1 MENDNILKNL
11 YLKQFNESNA
21 IAYNQDFISK
31 TSDFQF
37 QLLDN
42 AYRLAGKH
50 YAKIKI
56 AIESNKCESEHC
68 AVELSQLKQLQEAP
82 KASLDFLGSVIAELS
97 VTEEN
102 SFDPNN
108 DYRYAAANS
117 LMTGKPGF
125 SKTDGYEA
133 YLDLLRDGSQQIEFM
148 GPAFKRKQDVLFMG
162 SIVEIEVDHPLIINS
177 SALGALIDSDT
188 SLVASTPDIGKDML
202 RLLPETGLF
211 MQEMINE
218 NKELKANAKISEE
231 FIIKN
236 ADGTFDYEIIDLG
249 NNKGRNVLKFD
260 MDKIEKK
267 VTPFINA
274 EVAGL
279 MSSEQDVVAAWNV
292 YISKDTSVMEDD
304 QMVQD
309 ANAAG
314 SSWSYELDLPLD
326 QDKKVLFEEKYKK
339 YFMNNYLKEFISNQ
353 TPTVKED
360 AAVFDLDAAKQE
372 QAEKFEKENNIK
384 I

>member
-97 VTEEN
+97 VTEEG

-133 YLDLLRDGSQQIEFM
+133 YLDLLRDGSQQIEFR
-148 GPAFKRKQDVLFMG
+148 GPAFKRKQNVLFMG

-211 MQEMINE
+211 IQEMINE

-231 FIIKN
+231 FIMKN

-249 NNKGRNVLKFD
+249 GGKGRNVLKFD

-360 AAVFDLDAAKQE
+360 AAVFDLAEAKKAKAQ
-372 QAEKFEKENNIK
+372 KFLDDNNLN
-384 I
+384 

>member
-1 MENDNILKNL
+1 MENDNIIKNL

-125 SKTDGYEA
+125 SKTDGYSISLE
-133 YLDLLRDGSQQIEFM
+133 LFLILPGS
-148 GPAFKRKQDVLFMG
+148 V
-162 SIVEIEVDHPLIINS
+162 
-177 SALGALIDSDT
+177 
-188 SLVASTPDIGKDML
+188 
-202 RLLPETGLF
+202 
-211 MQEMINE
+211 
-218 NKELKANAKISEE
+218 
-231 FIIKN
+231 
-236 ADGTFDYEIIDLG
+236 
-249 NNKGRNVLKFD
+249 
-260 MDKIEKK
+260 
-267 VTPFINA
+267 
-274 EVAGL
+274 
-279 MSSEQDVVAAWNV
+279 
-292 YISKDTSVMEDD
+292 
-304 QMVQD
+304 
-309 ANAAG
+309 
-314 SSWSYELDLPLD
+314 
-326 QDKKVLFEEKYKK
+326 
-339 YFMNNYLKEFISNQ
+339 
-353 TPTVKED
+353 
-360 AAVFDLDAAKQE
+360 
-372 QAEKFEKENNIK
+372 
-384 I
+384 

>member
-1 MENDNILKNL
+1 MENNNILQNL
-11 YLKQFNESNA
+11 FLKQFNESNA
-21 IAYNQDFISK
+21 IAYNKAFVAGD
-31 TSDFQF
+31 SDYNF

-42 AYRLAGKH
+42 AYRLAGKY
-50 YAKIKI
+50 YAKLKI
-56 AIESNKCESEHC
+56 AIDSNKCESEYC
-68 AVELSQLKQLQEAP
+68 ALELQQLKQLEEAP
-82 KASLDFLGSVIAELS
+82 QASLDFLESVISELS
-97 VTEEN
+97 VTEES

-117 LMTGKPGF
+117 VMTGKPGF
-125 SKTDGYEA
+125 SKTDGYQV
-133 YLDLLRDGSQQIEFM
+133 YLDLLQNGSQQIAFI
-148 GPAFKRKQDVLFMG
+148 GPALQP
-162 SIVEIEVDHPLIINS
+162 PLVINS
-177 SALGALIDSDT
+177 SSLSALLDSDT
-188 SLVASTPDIGKDML
+188 SLVVSTPNIGKDML

-304 QMVQD
+304 QMVQN

-339 YFMNNYLKEFISNQ
+339 YFMNNYLKQFISNQ

-360 AAVFDLDAAKQE
+360 AAVFDLAEAKKAKAQ
-372 QAEKFEKENNIK
+372 KFLADNNLN
-384 I
+384 

>member
-1 MENDNILKNL
+1 MENNNILQNL
-11 YLKQFNESNA
+11 FLKQFNESNA
-21 IAYNQDFISK
+21 IAYNKAFVA
-31 TSDFQF
+31 SDSDYNF

-42 AYRLAGKH
+42 AYRLAGKY
-50 YAKIKI
+50 YAKLKI
-56 AIESNKCESEHC
+56 AIDSNKCESEYC
-68 AVELSQLKQLQEAP
+68 ALELQQLKQLEEAP
-82 KASLDFLGSVIAELS
+82 QVSLDFLESVISELS
-97 VTEEN
+97 VTEES

-117 LMTGKPGF
+117 VMTGKPGF
-125 SKTDGYEA
+125 SKTDGYQV
-133 YLDLLRDGSQQIEFM
+133 YLDLLQNGSQQIAFI
-148 GPAFKRKQDVLFMG
+148 GPALQP
-162 SIVEIEVDHPLIINS
+162 PLVINS
-177 SALGALIDSDT
+177 SSLSALLDSDT
-188 SLVASTPDIGKDML
+188 SLVVSTPNIGKDML

-236 ADGTFDYEIIDLG
+236 ADGSFDYEIIDLG
-249 NNKGRNVLKFD
+249 EGKGKNVLKFN

-292 YISKDTSVMEDD
+292 YISKDTSISEDA
-304 QMVQD
+304 QMAQN

-314 SSWSYELDLPLD
+314 SSWSYELDLPLA
-326 QDKKVLFEEKYKK
+326 QDKKVLFETKYKE
-339 YFMNNYLKEFISNQ
+339 YFMNNYLEQFTKNQ
-353 TPTVKED
+353 IPTVKED
-360 AAVFDLDAAKQE
+360 AAVFDLAEAKKAKAQ
-372 QAEKFEKENNIK
+372 KFLDDNNLN
-384 I
+384 

>member
-148 GPAFKRKQDVLFMG
+148 GPAFKRKQNILFQG
-162 SIVEIEVDHPLIINS
+162 NTIEVEVDHPLIINS

-211 MQEMINE
+211 IQEMINE

-304 QMVQD
+304 QMVQN

-339 YFMNNYLKEFISNQ
+339 YFMNNYLKQFISNQ

-360 AAVFDLDAAKQE
+360 AAVFDLAEAKKAKAQ
-372 QAEKFEKENNIK
+372 KFLDDNNLN
-384 I
+384 

>member
-148 GPAFKRKQDVLFMG
+148 GPAFKRKQNILFQG
-162 SIVEIEVDHPLIINS
+162 NIIEVEVDHPLIINS

-211 MQEMINE
+211 IQEMINE

-249 NNKGRNVLKFD
+249 GGKGRNVLKFD

-304 QMVQD
+304 QMVQN

-360 AAVFDLDAAKQE
+360 AAVFDLAEAKKAKAQ
-372 QAEKFEKENNIK
+372 KFLDDNNLN
-384 I
+384 

>member
-1 MENDNILKNL
+1 MENNNILQNL
-11 YLKQFNESNA
+11 FLKQFNESNA
-21 IAYNQDFISK
+21 IAYNKAFVA
-31 TSDFQF
+31 SDSNYNF

-42 AYRLAGKH
+42 AYRLAGKY
-50 YAKIKI
+50 YAKLKI
-56 AIESNKCESEHC
+56 AIDSNKCESEYC
-68 AVELSQLKQLQEAP
+68 ALELQQLKQLEEAP
-82 KASLDFLGSVIAELS
+82 QASLDFLESVISELS
-97 VTEEN
+97 VTEES

-117 LMTGKPGF
+117 VMTGKPGF
-125 SKTDGYEA
+125 SKTDGYQV
-133 YLDLLRDGSQQIEFM
+133 YLDLLQNGSQQIAFI
-148 GPAFKRKQDVLFMG
+148 GPALQP
-162 SIVEIEVDHPLIINS
+162 PLVINS
-177 SALGALIDSDT
+177 SSLSALLDSDT
-188 SLVASTPDIGKDML
+188 SLVVSTPNIGKDML

-304 QMVQD
+304 QMVQN

-339 YFMNNYLKEFISNQ
+339 YFMNNYLKQFISNQ
-353 TPTVKED
+353 TPIVKED
-360 AAVFDLDAAKQE
+360 AAVFDLAEAKKAKAQ
-372 QAEKFEKENNIK
+372 KFLADNNLN
-384 I
+384 

>member
-1 MENDNILKNL
+1 MENDNIIKNL

-82 KASLDFLGSVIAELS
+82 KASLDFLGSIVAELS

-148 GPAFKRKQDVLFMG
+148 GPAFKRKQNILFQG
-162 SIVEIEVDHPLIINS
+162 NTIEVEVDHPLIINS

-211 MQEMINE
+211 IQEMINE

-304 QMVQD
+304 QMVQN

-314 SSWSYELDLPLD
+314 SSWLYEIDLPLS
-326 QDKKVLFEEKYKK
+326 QDKKDIFAVKYKT
-339 YFMNNYLKEFISNQ
+339 YFMNNYLKQFISNQ

-360 AAVFDLDAAKQE
+360 AAVFDLAEAKKAKAQ
-372 QAEKFEKENNIK
+372 KFLDDNNLN
-384 I
+384 

>member
-211 MQEMINE
+211 IQEMINE

-231 FIIKN
+231 FIMKN

-249 NNKGRNVLKFD
+249 GGKGRNVLKFD
-260 MDKIEKK
+260 MNKIEKK

-279 MSSEQDVVAAWNV
+279 MSSEQDAVAAWNV

-304 QMVQD
+304 QMVQN

-314 SSWSYELDLPLD
+314 SSWLYERDLPLSP
-326 QDKKVLFEEKYKK
+326 DKKEIFGIKYKE
-339 YFMNNYLKEFISNQ
+339 YFMNNYLNEFTKNQ
-353 TPTVKED
+353 IPTVKED
-360 AAVFDLDAAKQE
+360 AAVFDLAEAKK
-372 QAEKFEKENNIK
+372 AEAQKFLDDNNLN
-384 I
+384 

>member
-82 KASLDFLGSVIAELS
+82 KASLDFLGSIVAELS

-148 GPAFKRKQDVLFMG
+148 GPAFKRKQNILFQG
-162 SIVEIEVDHPLIINS
+162 NTIEVEVDHPLIINS

-211 MQEMINE
+211 IQEMINE

-231 FIIKN
+231 SIIKN

-260 MDKIEKK
+260 MGKIEKK

-360 AAVFDLDAAKQE
+360 AAVFDLAEAKKAKAQ
-372 QAEKFEKENNIK
+372 KFLADNNLN
-384 I
+384 

>member
-1 MENDNILKNL
+1 MENNNILQNL
-11 YLKQFNESNA
+11 FLKQFNESNA
-21 IAYNQDFISK
+21 IAYNKAFVA
-31 TSDFQF
+31 SDSDYNF

-42 AYRLAGKH
+42 AYRLAGKY
-50 YAKIKI
+50 YAKLKI
-56 AIESNKCESEHC
+56 AIDSNKCESEYC
-68 AVELSQLKQLQEAP
+68 ALELQQLKQLEEAP
-82 KASLDFLGSVIAELS
+82 QVSLDFLESVISELS
-97 VTEEN
+97 VTEES

-117 LMTGKPGF
+117 VMTGKPGF
-125 SKTDGYEA
+125 SKTDGYQV
-133 YLDLLRDGSQQIEFM
+133 YLDLLQNGSQQIAFI
-148 GPAFKRKQDVLFMG
+148 GPAFQPSLV
-162 SIVEIEVDHPLIINS
+162 INS
-177 SALGALIDSDT
+177 SSLGALLDSDT
-188 SLVASTPDIGKDML
+188 SLVVSTPNIGKDML

-236 ADGTFDYEIIDLG
+236 TDGSFDYEIIDLG
-249 NNKGRNVLKFD
+249 KGKGKNVLKFD

-292 YISKDTSVMEDD
+292 YISKDTSISEDA
-304 QMVQD
+304 QMAQN

-314 SSWSYELDLPLD
+314 SSWSYELDLPLA
-326 QDKKVLFEEKYKK
+326 QDKKVLFETKYKE
-339 YFMNNYLKEFISNQ
+339 YFMNNYLEQFTKNQ
-353 TPTVKED
+353 IPTVKED
-360 AAVFDLDAAKQE
+360 AAVFDLAEAKKAKAQ
-372 QAEKFEKENNIK
+372 KFLDDNNLN
-384 I
+384 

>member
-82 KASLDFLGSVIAELS
+82 KASLDFLGSIVAELS
-97 VTEEN
+97 VTEED

-133 YLDLLRDGSQQIEFM
+133 YLDLLRDGSQQIEFV
-148 GPAFKRKQDVLFMG
+148 GPAFKKRELVPFDGDFIEV
-162 SIVEIEVDHPLIINS
+162 EVDHPLIINS

-188 SLVASTPDIGKDML
+188 SLVASTPNIGKDML

-218 NKELKANAKISEE
+218 NKELKGNAKISEE
-231 FIIKN
+231 FVMKN
-236 ADGTFDYEIIDLG
+236 PDGSFDYEIVDLG
-249 NNKGRNVLKFD
+249 NGKGKNVFKYD
-260 MDKIEKK
+260 MEKINQK
-267 VTPFINA
+267 VAPFINA

-279 MSSEQDVVAAWNV
+279 MSSEQDAVAAWNV
-292 YISKDTSVMEDD
+292 YISKDTSVEEDD
-304 QMVQD
+304 QMVQN

-314 SSWSYELDLPLD
+314 SSWSYELDLPLS
-326 QDKKVLFEEKYKK
+326 QDKKDLFSIKYRT
-339 YFMNNYLKEFISNQ
+339 YFMNNYLNEFTRNQ
-353 TPTVKED
+353 IPTVKED
-360 AAVFDLDAAKQE
+360 AAVFDLEEAKKAKAQ
-372 QAEKFEKENNIK
+372 KFLDDNNLN
-384 I
+384 

>member
-82 KASLDFLGSVIAELS
+82 KASLDFLGSVVAELS

-211 MQEMINE
+211 IQEMINE

-260 MDKIEKK
+260 MGKIEKK

>member
-82 KASLDFLGSVIAELS
+82 KASLDFLGSIVAELS
-97 VTEEN
+97 VTEED

-133 YLDLLRDGSQQIEFM
+133 YLDLLRDGSQQIEFV
-148 GPAFKRKQDVLFMG
+148 GPAFKKRELVPFDGDFIEV
-162 SIVEIEVDHPLIINS
+162 EVDHPLIINS

-188 SLVASTPDIGKDML
+188 SLVASTPNIGKDML

-218 NKELKANAKISEE
+218 NKELKGNAKISEE
-231 FIIKN
+231 FVMKN
-236 ADGTFDYEIIDLG
+236 PDGSFDYEIVDLG
-249 NNKGRNVLKFD
+249 NGKGKNVFKYD
-260 MDKIEKK
+260 MEKINQK
-267 VTPFINA
+267 VAPFINA

-279 MSSEQDVVAAWNV
+279 MSSEQDAVAAWNV
-292 YISKDTSVMEDD
+292 YISKDTSVEEDD
-304 QMVQD
+304 QMVQN

-314 SSWSYELDLPLD
+314 SSWSYELDLPLS
-326 QDKKVLFEEKYKK
+326 QDKKDLFSIKYRT
-339 YFMNNYLKEFISNQ
+339 YFMNNYLNEYTRNQ
-353 TPTVKED
+353 IPTVKED
-360 AAVFDLDAAKQE
+360 AAVFDLEEAKKAKAQ
-372 QAEKFEKENNIK
+372 KFLDDNNLN
-384 I
+384 

>member
-1 MENDNILKNL
+1 MENDNIIKNL

-148 GPAFKRKQDVLFMG
+148 GPAFKRKQNILFQG
-162 SIVEIEVDHPLIINS
+162 NTIEVEVDHPLIINS

-211 MQEMINE
+211 IQEMINE

-304 QMVQD
+304 QMVQN

-339 YFMNNYLKEFISNQ
+339 YFMNNYLKQFISNQ

-360 AAVFDLDAAKQE
+360 AAVFDLAEAKKAKAQ
-372 QAEKFEKENNIK
+372 KFLADNNLN
-384 I
+384 

>member
-1 MENDNILKNL
+1 MENNNILQNL
-11 YLKQFNESNA
+11 FLKQFNESNA
-21 IAYNQDFISK
+21 IAYNKAFVA
-31 TSDFQF
+31 SDSDYNF

-42 AYRLAGKH
+42 AYRLAGKY
-50 YAKIKI
+50 YAKLKI

-68 AVELSQLKQLQEAP
+68 ALELQQLKQLEEAP
-82 KASLDFLGSVIAELS
+82 QASLGFLESVISELS
-97 VTEEN
+97 VTEES

-117 LMTGKPGF
+117 VMTGKPGF
-125 SKTDGYEA
+125 SKTDGYQV
-133 YLDLLRDGSQQIEFM
+133 YLDLLQNGSQQIVFM
-148 GPAFKRKQDVLFMG
+148 GPTFQP
-162 SIVEIEVDHPLIINS
+162 PLIINS
-177 SALGALIDSDT
+177 SSLSALLDSDT
-188 SLVASTPDIGKDML
+188 SLVVSTPNIGKDML

-218 NKELKANAKISEE
+218 NKELKATAKISEE
-231 FIIKN
+231 FVMKN
-236 ADGTFDYEIIDLG
+236 TDGSFDYEIIDLG
-249 NNKGRNVLKFD
+249 GGKGRNVLKFD

-304 QMVQD
+304 QMVQN

-314 SSWSYELDLPLD
+314 SSWLYEIDLPLS
-326 QDKKVLFEEKYKK
+326 QDKKDIFAVKYKT
-339 YFMNNYLKEFISNQ
+339 YFMNNYVNEFTKNQ

-360 AAVFDLDAAKQE
+360 AAVFDLAEKRLA